1 MAKTAQRKDD
11 AALYLRRL
19 IEDEQIQDQL
29 ADAAARLRKA
39 YQRAERTKKGAKA
52 AEDKR
57 LYAHVREAAGSLR
70 GAVIA
75 LRKPPPKPKRR
86 GRTVAIVGIA
96 IVGAGLVAKRAAG
109 GSAEEPVYY
118 SGNGAAVA

>member
-1 MAKTAQRKDD
+1 MPKTAQRKDD

-19 IEDEQIQDQL
+19 IEDEQVQNQL
-29 ADAAARLRKA
+29 ADAAAKLRKA
-39 YQRAERTKKGAKA
+39 YERAERTKKGAKA
-52 AEDKR
+52 AEDKK

-86 GRTVAIVGIA
+86 GRTVAIVGVA
-96 IVGAGLVAKRAAG
+96 LVGAGLVAKRVAG
-109 GSAEEPVYY
+109 GPEEELDY
-118 SGNGAAVA
+118 SGNGSPVA